1 MSASGD
7 RLREAFEACFGGLAA
22 IGRDPAGGWTRLAW
36 TDEDR
41 AARAWF
47 ESEATVRGLTVER
60 DPAGNLW
67 AWWGGGLG
75 TTADPSGG
83 DRLRSPTGGP
93 GPGRGGLSVGPRSCT
108 WSGWAGPG

>member
-1 MSASGD
+1 MSGSAD
-7 RLREAFEACFGGLAA
+7 RLRDEFEACFGRLAA

-47 ESEATVRGLTVER
+47 RSEAGARGLTVDQ

-67 AWWGGGLG
+67 AWWGGSG
-75 TTADPSGG
+75 ADPDGVVGGGGPPTGRSGG
-83 DRLRSPTGGP
+83 SAD
-93 GPGRGGLSVGPRSCT
+93 CA
-108 WSGWAGPG
+108 GWGC